1 MIPARSVHKAFA
13 AKLVPPEPR
22 AFPGKKENRV
32 NPVLRVREA
41 SQENQ
46 GPQANADRKVIRDL
60 QDLKAKRAR
69 KVIQGPPG
77 HKANKA

>member
-22 AFPGKKENRV
+22 DFPEKKANKV
-32 NPVLRVREA
+32 NPVLKVREA

-46 GPQANADRKVIRDL
+46 GP
-60 QDLKAKRAR
+60 
-69 KVIQGPPG
+69 
-77 HKANKA
+77 